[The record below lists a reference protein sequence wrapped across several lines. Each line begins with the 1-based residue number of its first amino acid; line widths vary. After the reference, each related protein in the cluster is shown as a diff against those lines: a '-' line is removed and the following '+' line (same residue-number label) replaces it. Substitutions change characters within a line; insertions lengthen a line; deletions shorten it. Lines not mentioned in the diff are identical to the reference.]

1 MGSSLFEIGLYKID
15 AATTESPM
23 ISRVWDAKT
32 ILGSA
37 SWLRYQNSQG
47 RNIYI
52 RPKGEHN
59 LTLVDDLTLD
69 DVTAMKKAGFD
80 PAVILETSSGNY
92 QTWLKHPEQT
102 AP

>member
-1 MGSSLFEIGLYKID
+1 
-15 AATTESPM
+15 
-23 ISRVWDAKT
+23 
-32 ILGSA
+32 
-37 SWLRYQNSQG
+37 
-47 RNIYI
+47 
-52 RPKGEHN
+52 